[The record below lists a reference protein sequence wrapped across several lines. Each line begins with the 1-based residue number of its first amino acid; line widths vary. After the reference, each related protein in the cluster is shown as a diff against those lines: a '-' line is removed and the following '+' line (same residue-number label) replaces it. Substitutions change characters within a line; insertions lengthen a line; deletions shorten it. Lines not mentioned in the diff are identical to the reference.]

1 MVKCERPFPPPPSL
15 EKRKSYNE
23 PDTVQQLKSIFHN
36 KCYICEM
43 QDLQDGIIEHLI
55 PHGGNSDLKFDWEN
69 LFWACN
75 RCNSIQ
81 NRQEYEG
88 KIIDC
93 CKVDPEKHLRC
104 IYDPYTK
111 QITVIPKD
119 RQETSKMTAQL
130 ITETYNLA
138 DTGIREHSLSQRLRA
153 FQEEWDTFFKLLNQY
168 RKDKSRYTARK
179 IKSKLSVKTAF
190 AAIKRDYIRQHP
202 NEYKDFQELVAVSKE
217 SD

>member
-1 MVKCERPFPPPPSL
+1 MVKCERTFLPPLSL
-15 EKRKSYNE
+15 AKRKSYNE
-23 PDTVQQLKSIFHN
+23 PDTIQQLKTIFNN

-43 QDLQDGIIEHLI
+43 QELQDGIIEHLI
-55 PHGGNSDLKFDWEN
+55 PHRGDPDLKFDWRN

-75 RCNSIQ
+75 RCNSIK
-81 NRQEYEG
+81 NRKEYEG

-119 RQETSKMTAQL
+119 LQETSKMTAQL
-130 ITETYNLA
+130 ITETYNLT
-138 DTGIREHSLSQRLRA
+138 DTGIRENSLSQRLRA
-153 FQEEWDTFFKLLNQY
+153 FQEEWNIFFKLLNEY
-168 RKDKSRYTARK
+168 KKNKSPYNVRK
-179 IKSKLSVKTAF
+179 IKAKLSVKTAF
-190 AAIKRDYIRQHP
+190 AAIKRDYIRQHS
-202 NEYKDFQELVAVSKE
+202 NEYKDFQELVAISKE